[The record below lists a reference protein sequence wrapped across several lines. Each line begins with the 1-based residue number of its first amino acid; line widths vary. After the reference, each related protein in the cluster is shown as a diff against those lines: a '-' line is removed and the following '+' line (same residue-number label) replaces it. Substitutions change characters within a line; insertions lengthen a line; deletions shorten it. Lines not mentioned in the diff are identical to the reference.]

1 MSETDAE
8 PREFRPLRRA
18 GARRGL
24 GLAIGMSFVRT
35 RDALAR
41 GLLAVGATP
50 NMLTVAG
57 FGATCVAG
65 VCFLVGAGH
74 LLPGGGPNA
83 PAPIS
88 WWPLLAAVFLTLAG
102 AMDMLDGAL
111 ARTGSL
117 QSRFGEVLD
126 SFLDRCSDLA
136 IYVGC
141 ALHFALVGNLTYVAL
156 SLLGLS
162 NALLTSYVKARAE
175 NVVESC
181 GVGYWQRGERIA
193 AFIIAGFAGHVPAAL
208 WLTGVLPLFTV
219 VRRVRHV
226 RGLLSESGKSW
237 EPTGLMQ
244 FLTPWRHP
252 RGSIGYDLVTGV
264 NIAVLIAGPWV
275 WPFLYARSDPLRSA
289 LAGWAG

>member
-1 MSETDAE
+1 M
-8 PREFRPLRRA
+8 
-18 GARRGL
+18 
-24 GLAIGMSFVRT
+24 AIGMSFVRT

-50 NMLTVAG
+50 NMLTVVG
-57 FGATCVAG
+57 FAATCVAAACLLLG
-65 VCFLVGAGH
+65 GGH
-74 LLPGGGPNA
+74 VLPGRALTAGA
-83 PAPIS
+83 PAS
-88 WWPLLAAVFLTLAG
+88 WWPLVAAIFLILAG

-111 ARTGSL
+111 ARVGSL

-141 ALHFALVGNLTYVAL
+141 ALHFAVVGNLTYVAL

-175 NVVESC
+175 NIVEDC

-193 AFIIAGFAGHVPAAL
+193 AFVIAGLTGHVPAAL

-219 VRRVRHV
+219 LRRVRHV
-226 RGLLSESGKSW
+226 RGLLCESGKSW
-237 EPTGLMQ
+237 EPTGLMR

-264 NIAVLIAGPWV
+264 NIAFLIAGPWV
-275 WPFLYARSDPLRSA
+275 WPFLYAQSDPLRNA
-289 LAGWAG
+289 LAGWVS